1 MGRPAAVVS
10 MARPN
15 ASQAVS
21 YTTEELA
28 RYEAI
33 VQRYARHV
41 YNVAYRMAGNEA
53 DARDLAQ
60 ETFLRVYRALRRVE
74 PDAPLESWLYRIVSN
89 LYIDLLRKRPRG
101 RVESLD
107 APVDTPRGELLREMP
122 DPGSSPEAI
131 IEREQLDA
139 TIQRALGTL
148 SPDLRMV
155 VVLSDVEGY
164 SYEEIAMFLRV
175 PLGTV
180 KSRLHR
186 ARQILQQR
194 LGRYV
199 EARRR
204 GWEPLGSIIIGRA
217 NCCPRIWTASSG
229 RPRPRRCR
237 RTCSTV
243 RPAAPPTRACA
254 RPRSSWGNCRWRSRR
269 RGFGPPFARRGSR
282 VAPER
287 RGSAVSLGGGWRGRR
302 PPRCSRWRSP
312 RPRSSRGRST
322 ACTRRRSAS
331 ICTCGSTRRPWAP
344 SRSRTGPIWD

>member
-33 VQRYARHV
+33 VQRYAGHV

-101 RVESLD
+101 RMESLD

-148 SPDLRMV
+148 NPDLRMV

-204 GWEPLGSIIIGRA
+204 GWEP
-217 NCCPRIWTASSG
+217 
-229 RPRPRRCR
+229 
-237 RTCSTV
+237 
-243 RPAAPPTRACA
+243 
-254 RPRSSWGNCRWRSRR
+254 
-269 RGFGPPFARRGSR
+269 
-282 VAPER
+282 
-287 RGSAVSLGGGWRGRR
+287 
-302 PPRCSRWRSP
+302 
-312 RPRSSRGRST
+312 
-322 ACTRRRSAS
+322 
-331 ICTCGSTRRPWAP
+331 
-344 SRSRTGPIWD
+344 

>member
-1 MGRPAAVVS
+1 

-15 ASQAVS
+15 ASQPVS

-41 YNVAYRMAGNEA
+41 YNVAYRMTGNEA
-53 DARDLAQ
+53 DARDLSQ
-60 ETFLRVYRALRRVE
+60 EAFLRVYRALRRVE

-89 LYIDLLRKRPRG
+89 LHIDLLRKRPRG

-107 APVDTPRGELLREMP
+107 APVETPRGEFLREMP
-122 DPGSSPEAI
+122 DPASSPEAI

-139 TIQRALGTL
+139 TIQRVLGTL
-148 SPDLRMV
+148 SEDLRMV

-164 SYEEIAMFLRV
+164 SYEEIAMSLRV

-194 LGRYV
+194 LGPYV

-204 GWEPLGSIIIGRA
+204 GWDR
-217 NCCPRIWTASSG
+217 
-229 RPRPRRCR
+229 
-237 RTCSTV
+237 
-243 RPAAPPTRACA
+243 
-254 RPRSSWGNCRWRSRR
+254 
-269 RGFGPPFARRGSR
+269 
-282 VAPER
+282 
-287 RGSAVSLGGGWRGRR
+287 
-302 PPRCSRWRSP
+302 
-312 RPRSSRGRST
+312 
-322 ACTRRRSAS
+322 
-331 ICTCGSTRRPWAP
+331 
-344 SRSRTGPIWD
+344 

>member
-1 MGRPAAVVS
+1 

-41 YNVAYRMAGNEA
+41 YNVAYRMTGNEY
-53 DARDLAQ
+53 DARDLSQ
-60 ETFLRVYRALRRVE
+60 EAFLRVYRALRRVE

-101 RVESLD
+101 RVESID

-122 DPGSSPEAI
+122 DPASSPEAI
-131 IEREQLDA
+131 IEREQLDG
-139 TIQRALGTL
+139 TIQRVLGTL

-164 SYEEIAMFLRV
+164 SYEEIAMFLHV

-194 LGRYV
+194 LGPYV

-204 GWEPLGSIIIGRA
+204 GWDR
-217 NCCPRIWTASSG
+217 
-229 RPRPRRCR
+229 
-237 RTCSTV
+237 
-243 RPAAPPTRACA
+243 
-254 RPRSSWGNCRWRSRR
+254 
-269 RGFGPPFARRGSR
+269 
-282 VAPER
+282 
-287 RGSAVSLGGGWRGRR
+287 
-302 PPRCSRWRSP
+302 
-312 RPRSSRGRST
+312 
-322 ACTRRRSAS
+322 
-331 ICTCGSTRRPWAP
+331 
-344 SRSRTGPIWD
+344 

>member
-1 MGRPAAVVS
+1 MGRPAAVMS

-15 ASQAVS
+15 ASQPVS

-41 YNVAYRMAGNEA
+41 YNVAYRMTGNEA
-53 DARDLAQ
+53 DARDLSQ
-60 ETFLRVYRALRRVE
+60 EAFLRVYRALRRVE

-89 LYIDLLRKRPRG
+89 LHIDLLRKRPRG

-107 APVDTPRGELLREMP
+107 APLETPRGEFLREMP
-122 DPGSSPEAI
+122 DPASSPEAI

-148 SPDLRMV
+148 SEDLRMV

-164 SYEEIAMFLRV
+164 SYEEIAMSLRV

-194 LGRYV
+194 LGPYV

-204 GWEPLGSIIIGRA
+204 GW
-217 NCCPRIWTASSG
+217 
-229 RPRPRRCR
+229 
-237 RTCSTV
+237 
-243 RPAAPPTRACA
+243 
-254 RPRSSWGNCRWRSRR
+254 
-269 RGFGPPFARRGSR
+269 
-282 VAPER
+282 
-287 RGSAVSLGGGWRGRR
+287 
-302 PPRCSRWRSP
+302 
-312 RPRSSRGRST
+312 
-322 ACTRRRSAS
+322 
-331 ICTCGSTRRPWAP
+331 
-344 SRSRTGPIWD
+344 DQ